1 MSCRKCGLWNRWL
14 ETQLTGSSTARDADG
29 SIESRTLRRWARR
42 HGRSFPW
49 RSCSGYPIAVAEVL
63 LQKTRGEAIEDVW
76 RAVLKRYPAPETLA
90 RSRSGPLER
99 IVAPLGLG
107 EQRASRLRDMAR
119 TWQAML
125 SDKGR
130 VRGLGPYGQA
140 LTRLSLGLA
149 SATTPVDGASARV
162 ISRYHGFLFPHG
174 EPRKKPEVQMEVMAL
189 IGRSRPPTAIATI
202 LALVD
207 LGTTICKPRN
217 PACERCPL
225 RSGCAWRAANR

>member
-1 MSCRKCGLWNRWL
+1 M
-14 ETQLTGSSTARDADG
+14 ETQLTGSSRARGAES

-76 RAVLKRYPAPETLA
+76 RAVLKRYPSPEILA

-107 EQRASRLRDMAR
+107 EQRAGRLRDMAR
-119 TWQAML
+119 TWSALL
-125 SDKGR
+125 SGAGP

-140 LTRLSLGLA
+140 LTRLSLRLPPL
-149 SATTPVDGASARV
+149 TFPVDGASARV
-162 ISRYHGFLFPHG
+162 ISRYYGFLFAHG
-174 EPRKKPEVQMEVMAL
+174 EPRKKPEVQMEVIAL
-189 IGRSRPPTAIATI
+189 IERSRPLTAIATV